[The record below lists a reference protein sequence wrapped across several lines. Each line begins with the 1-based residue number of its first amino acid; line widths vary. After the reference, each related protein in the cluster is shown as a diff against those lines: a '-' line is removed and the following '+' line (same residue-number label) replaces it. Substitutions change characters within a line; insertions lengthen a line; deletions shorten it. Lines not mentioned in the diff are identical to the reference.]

1 MTRASLPVSV
11 ITSSKSPLQAA
22 GGTKSFWFE
31 GDGFVHD
38 VDCFVKTIATIKAN
52 GARPGHIGSII
63 AHYASTRLPDL
74 SGVILENQQQ
84 YSHSVT
90 ACVMKKRF
98 LVETLIGILPPEKDS
113 VSCNFLLRL
122 LRTANIVGA
131 DTDYKADL
139 EVRISWQ
146 LEEASLTELMIP
158 SFSHTC
164 AALLDVELVTRVVKN
179 FARIYNEGIKS
190 GTSLIKVAKLVDSYL
205 AEAAADL
212 NLSLIEF
219 ITLTDALPRHSRVT
233 EDGLYLALDTYLKA
247 HPDVTK
253 QERRRLCGLIGI
265 KKLSMGA
272 SLHAAENPRLP
283 VRTIIHILFTEQ
295 TKLSHGPHNN
305 SIDCNV
311 SSLCRNPSGSHF
323 SEPAPSWCVSKFD
336 MNVQQAEISRLR
348 AGIGK
353 LHNECEAMRRQL
365 KKEKKGG
372 RSSTV
377 LGDAIAS
384 SGQVDNREDP
394 TALIIP
400 DQQIKRNREGK
411 RLKKE
416 MNQLMK
422 QLVEGDRKINTTSSS
437 AQKIVDE
444 ATHHQHQ
451 NLPNPDKFGLL
462 TKTTRINNHIHVPD
476 DSDLCTLKYGGSN
489 QPINARY
496 CCSTPSLFKEV

>member
-1 MTRASLPVSV
+1 MTRSSLPVSA
-11 ITSSKSPLQAA
+11 ITSGKSPLQAV

-52 GARPGHIGSII
+52 GARPDHIGSVI

-74 SGVILENQQQ
+74 SGVVMENQQQ

-90 ACVMKKRF
+90 A
-98 LVETLIGILPPEKDS
+98 
-113 VSCNFLLRL
+113 
-122 LRTANIVGA
+122 
-131 DTDYKADL
+131 
-139 EVRISWQ
+139 
-146 LEEASLTELMIP
+146 
-158 SFSHTC
+158 HTC

-265 KKLSMGA
+265 KKLSMEA

-283 VRTIIHILFTEQ
+283 VRTIIQILFTEQ
-295 TKLSHGPHNN
+295 TKLSHGRHNN
-305 SIDCNV
+305 SID
-311 SSLCRNPSGSHF
+311 S
-323 SEPAPSWCVSKFD
+323 
-336 MNVQQAEISRLR
+336 EISRLR
-348 AGIGK
+348 TGIGK

-372 RSSTV
+372 RSSTGNTCGSKWYFRWKMLRFSTCFTTNDVEKKNGGEFGDNKEGEEEFELEDLTTV

-411 RLKKE
+411 KLKKE
-416 MNQLMK
+416 MNQLME

-444 ATHHQHQ
+444 ATHHRDQ

-462 TKTTRINNHIHVPD
+462 TKTTRINNHIHVPA

-496 CCSTPSLFKEV
+496 CCSTPPLFKEV

>member
-90 ACVMKKRF
+90 A
-98 LVETLIGILPPEKDS
+98 
-113 VSCNFLLRL
+113 
-122 LRTANIVGA
+122 
-131 DTDYKADL
+131 
-139 EVRISWQ
+139 
-146 LEEASLTELMIP
+146 
-158 SFSHTC
+158 HTC
-164 AALLDVELVTRVVKN
+164 GTLLDVELLTRVVKN

-205 AEAAADL
+205 AEAAADG

-253 QERRRLCGLIGI
+253 QEKRRLCGLTGI
-265 KKLSMGA
+265 KKLSMEA

-305 SIDCNV
+305 SID
-311 SSLCRNPSGSHF
+311 S
-323 SEPAPSWCVSKFD
+323 
-336 MNVQQAEISRLR
+336 EISRLR

-372 RSSTV
+372 RSSTGNTCGSKWYFRWKMLRFSKCFSTDDVEKKNGGEVGDNKEGEEEFALEDLTTV

-416 MNQLMK
+416 MNQLME

-451 NLPNPDKFGLL
+451 NLPNPDKFELL